1 MRRRD
6 RQALLRFP
14 ERGGA
19 RKGAGRKPRGRRAGV
34 EHRRRPSLSGRDPL
48 HVTMKVRDGCP
59 SLRSGR
65 TWRVVRAGLEAAK
78 ERFGARLVHFSVQRD
93 HLHLIVEAADVRALM
108 RAMRALAIRL
118 AMRLNRW
125 WRRRGRVFADRYHAR
140 VLRTPREV
148 RHALAY
154 VLLNGRRHGVTSVG
168 IDPCS
173 SGAWFDGWAGLS
185 VRAPAATA
193 IVAAARTWLLRL
205 GWRRHGPIRFG
216 EVPGRR

>member
-1 MRRRD
+1 
-6 RQALLRFP
+6 
-14 ERGGA
+14 
-19 RKGAGRKPRGRRAGV
+19 
-34 EHRRRPSLSGRDPL
+34 
-48 HVTMKVRDGCP
+48 MKVRDGSP
-59 SLRSGR
+59 SLRAER
-65 TWRVVRAGLEAAK
+65 TWRVVRAGLDAAK
-78 ERFGARLVHFSVQRD
+78 ERFGARVVHFSVQRD

-148 RHALAY
+148 RHVLAY
-154 VLLNGRRHGVTSVG
+154 VLLNGRRHGVARVG

-185 VRAPAATA
+185 VRPPAATA
-193 IVAAARTWLLRL
+193 VVAAARTWLLRL

>member
-1 MRRRD
+1 
-6 RQALLRFP
+6 
-14 ERGGA
+14 
-19 RKGAGRKPRGRRAGV
+19 
-34 EHRRRPSLSGRDPL
+34 
-48 HVTMKVRDGCP
+48 MKVRDGSP
-59 SLRSGR
+59 SLRARR
-65 TWRVVRAGLEAAK
+65 TWRVVRAGLDAAK
-78 ERFGARLVHFSVQRD
+78 QRFGARVIHFSVQRD
-93 HLHLIVEAADVRALM
+93 HLHLIVEAADVRALV

-154 VLLNGRRHGVTSVG
+154 VLLNGRRHGAARAG

-185 VRAPAATA
+185 VRAPGGAA
-193 IVAAARTWLLRL
+193 VATARTWLLRV
-205 GWRRHGPIRFG
+205 GWRRHGPIDVRA
-216 EVPGRR
+216 VRGRR